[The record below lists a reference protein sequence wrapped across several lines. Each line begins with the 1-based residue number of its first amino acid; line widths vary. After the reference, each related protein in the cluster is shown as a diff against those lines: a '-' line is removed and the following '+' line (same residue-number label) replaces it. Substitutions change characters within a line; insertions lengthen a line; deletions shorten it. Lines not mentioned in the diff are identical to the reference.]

1 MTNAEGRADGSRARS
16 RLVEGALREARK
28 PYAEA
33 LLASHAGK
41 IELERGEKAS
51 TVKRYLQETAKE
63 HGLRI
68 RSTWTVGKEQVL
80 LWKKVRS

>member
-1 MTNAEGRADGSRARS
+1 MPKFAPMDPSEVVVGRGRS
-16 RLVEGALREARK
+16 SAEARK

-33 LLASHAGK
+33 LLASDAGK

-51 TVKRYLQETAKE
+51 TVKRYLQVTAKE

-68 RSTWTVGKEQVL
+68 RSNWTDGKEQVL
-80 LWKKVRS
+80 LWKKVGS